1 MSSEH
6 LYCCILSTQVLLQA
20 FCDSIL
26 QAFRFFGFFFFDF
39 TPFIEQ
45 LQKVDVYP
53 TDFYTVSWVDA
64 FGVVSAHSCGKVWR
78 VDLDFFKGVCVRF
91 GPHKGMEERLGWF
104 MLCLCWEFRWY
115 MLKARHLKCCWCV
128 DSKRQTP
135 LANFFTSIHRIL
147 FQKTNRC
154 DNKQSCE
161 LDSLKIQ
168 ELCQLPLFLQL
179 CTINLTLFPENSLV
193 FQKS

>member
-1 MSSEH
+1 MTQEGTNKWA
-6 LYCCILSTQVLLQA
+6 LVFCILSPQVLLQA

-26 QAFRFFGFFFFDF
+26 QVFRFFGFAFFDF

-45 LQKVDVYP
+45 QLQKVYP

-147 FQKTNRC
+147 FK
-154 DNKQSCE
+154 NKIFVVITSSFANSTLE
-161 LDSLKIQ
+161 KSRSYASY
-168 ELCQLPLFLQL
+168 LCF
-179 CTINLTLFPENSLV
+179 CSSARST
-193 FQKS
+193 